1 MEENGRIVSK
11 PKSGECQGNVSDR
24 NILKFKYIPDRFDYN
39 LNVPLSQMMSEL
51 FLLVKPLGQ
60 E

>member
-39 LNVPLSQMMSEL
+39 LNVPLSQMSEHC
-51 FLLVKPLGQ
+51 LLVKPLGQ